1 MPLQPERLA
10 FIPAGLAVIGLVLP
24 EPANVITFLASL
36 GLGVGMM
43 FAAAMSQINR
53 ARIKSFKEW
62 DDAQRDSCMAKLQQ
76 TTAHLE
82 NKLDQLDENTR
93 RMNDLEAN
101 LAEERKTNDR
111 LRTQLTGFAMS
122 VLHEKGFLAE
132 IVPPPP
138 EPPPPEEER

>member
-10 FIPAGLAVIGLVLP
+10 FIPAGLAVLGLVLP

-43 FAAAMSQINR
+43 YAAAMTQIGR
-53 ARIKSFKEW
+53 ARIKNFKEW
-62 DDAQRDSCMAKLQQ
+62 DDAQRGSCMQKLHDA
-76 TTAHLE
+76 TAHLE
-82 NKLDQLDENTR
+82 NTLDQVDTNSRQILEMKAELD
-93 RMNDLEAN
+93 
-101 LAEERKTNDR
+101 EERKTNDR

-132 IVPPPP
+132 VIPPPP
-138 EPPPPEEER
+138 PPPPREEC

>member
-53 ARIKSFKEW
+53 ARIKNFREW
-62 DDAQRDSCMAKLQQ
+62 DDAQRDSCMAKLQAA
-76 TTAHLE
+76 TSHLE
-82 NKLDQLDENTR
+82 NTLDQVDDNSR
-93 RMNDLEAN
+93 RLNALQAD

-122 VLHEKGFLAE
+122 VLQEKGFLTE
-132 IVPPPP
+132 VVSPPPS
-138 EPPPPEEER
+138 PPEEEC